1 MARKGPARSA
11 AHSKPRHPD
20 RDTVSA
26 LARGIA
32 VLRCFGEGV
41 GTLSHGDIARQT
53 RIPKPTVTRLV
64 ATLETLGFLRQTSG
78 SDRYALAA
86 GVLPLARAFL
96 AGLDVR
102 ASARP
107 HMMALADEFDAS
119 VNLAVC
125 EGAEMVVIEACR
137 TRSNALTSRLDI
149 GSRLRLTRSALGRAY
164 LGGLDDAAREALL
177 RDLRAQAGSAWRKE
191 SSGLDDAL
199 RNAAARG
206 YCISLGESHPDVSAV
221 AVHLHTPGGEL
232 LSLNCGGPSF
242 RFTEER
248 LRRAVAP
255 RLIQTAARIA
265 GDIGGS
271 FIPEPASRPLAAVNA

>member
-1 MARKGPARSA
+1 MPRNAGPQSKARP
-11 AHSKPRHPD
+11 PR

-41 GTLSHGDIARQT
+41 DTLSHGDIARQT

-64 ATLETLGFLRQTSG
+64 ATLETLGFLRQKADG
-78 SDRYALAA
+78 DRYTLAA

-96 AGLDVR
+96 SGLDMR

-137 TRSNALTSRLDI
+137 TRTNALTSRLDI

-164 LGGLDDAAREALL
+164 LGGLAPAERESALH
-177 RDLRAQAGSAWRKE
+177 DLKTGAGSAWRRE
-191 SSGLDDAL
+191 SVGLEAAL
-199 RNAAARG
+199 RDAALRG

-221 AVHLHTPGGEL
+221 AVPLRTPGGGVMT
-232 LSLNCGGPSF
+232 LNCGGPSF
-242 RFTEER
+242 RFTEDK
-248 LRRAVAP
+248 LRRVVAP
-255 RLIQTAARIA
+255 RLIETAARIA
-265 GDIGGS
+265 EDIGS
-271 FIPEPASRPLAAVNA
+271 NALNPAPRPLLAASA